1 MVLGLPQGAG
11 LAPLPSR
18 VGIFQDGRHEAA
30 PRLPLFF
37 VGYRSSAGSIPCLG
51 RASTTKILNPLFVVL
66 SLSLFGAGV
75 AIALDSS
82 PAAVPRFDSAQGE
95 QDPDKRKKK
104 DGKKK
109 ARKK

>member
-1 MVLGLPQGAG
+1 
-11 LAPLPSR
+11 
-18 VGIFQDGRHEAA
+18 
-30 PRLPLFF
+30 
-37 VGYRSSAGSIPCLG
+37 
-51 RASTTKILNPLFVVL
+51 VVL